1 MTKAEENR
9 LRIREDKAN
18 AFARKVRTLLGHV
31 SVDNST
37 LRAAFDAGKE
47 AEPYAAEVAAK
58 EPVGAALH
66 DKKADAVKSAGED
79 ARVYVG
85 KVREDLIKHG
95 WDLNAAAPYP
105 YREHGYQA
113 DAKKLKHNNYSRLT
127 TSDPAKGYQ
136 SRRMNNDPHFVI
148 MDDASIE
155 RFVEQAERAAA
166 MYYDAFICKMVA
178 KVGVCDEAKCEGNHV
193 WSHSILTVTKGSTV
207 ERWKTQQIINV
218 SKLGLHFPQW
228 PSRLMK

>member
-31 SVDNST
+31 IVDNAT

-47 AEPYAAEVAAK
+47 AEPYAASVAAK

-79 ARVYVG
+79 ARAYVG

-105 YREHGYQA
+105 YREHGYKA
-113 DAKKLKHNNYSRLT
+113 DAAKLKHNNYSRLT

-148 MDDASIE
+148 MDDASVE

-178 KVGVCDEAKCEGNHV
+178 KVGVCDGATCEGNHV
-193 WSHSILTVTKGSTV
+193 WSHSILTVTKGETV